1 MWVLSFRV
9 PLDVVPLVIFA
20 DLNYKG
26 GGQTMS
32 ITHFSLNHF
41 RHQLVVFLPEIFS
54 GGKIEF
60 KSHVC

>member
-1 MWVLSFRV
+1 
-9 PLDVVPLVIFA
+9 
-20 DLNYKG
+20 
-26 GGQTMS
+26 MS
-32 ITHFSLNHF
+32 KAHL